1 MNRKAIAYTLLKNY
15 NSYEKLVEDVDKDVK
30 NKALKSHTI
39 TYSLSSGYQSVELL
53 TQKILDLI
61 DKKRLII
68 ACRILV
74 LDTLYKM
81 RDKEADILKMKFF
94 SKNTYEE
101 IGNKYNIAP
110 SQARREVIK
119 SFKNFYE
126 KICFDSQFERICNLE
141 FSFYKPFS
149 LDYIQS
155 SNNSKLV
162 KMGMV

>member
-15 NSYEKLVEDVDKDVK
+15 NSYEKLVEDMNRDVK
-30 NKALKSHTI
+30 NKAVKSHII
-39 TYSLSSGYQSVELL
+39 TCSLSSGYQSVELL

-61 DKKRLII
+61 EKKRLII

-81 RDKEADILKMKFF
+81 TDKEADILKMKFF

-101 IGNKYNIAP
+101 IGIKYNVAP

-119 SFKNFYE
+119 GFKKFYE
-126 KICFDSQFERICNLE
+126 KICFDLQFEQICNLE
-141 FSFYKPFS
+141 FNFYKPFS
-149 LDYIQS
+149 LDYMQS
-155 SNNSKLV
+155 SNNAKLI
-162 KMGMV
+162 KMGMA